1 MAKNYPKCN
10 ATLVPLGARN
20 YKQIIRTDFSKG
32 IGQFSGTLVFREEM
46 NNRDHQIL
54 KIALPAIV
62 TNITVPLL
70 GLVDTAIVGH
80 MGSAVY
86 IGAIAVGSMIFNLV
100 YWLFGFLRMGTSG
113 MTAQARGR
121 RDMAEAAGI
130 LARSIRVALM
140 VAALMLLLQWPL
152 CKLMLWLI
160 APTDDVVP
168 WVNVY
173 FRIVVWGAPA
183 MLSLYSL
190 SGWYIGMQ
198 NTRIPMVVSILQN
211 VVNIVASLL
220 FVYGLGMQVEGVALG
235 TVVAQYAGFVVA
247 IVMLK
252 KYYWRHL
259 RWRLTEGG
267 QSLCARR
274 TWGQSPCETTTLTSY
289 FSSNRDIFL
298 RTLCLVA
305 VNLYFTSAGARQ
317 GAAIL
322 AVNTLLMQLYLL
334 FSYIL
339 DGFAYAGEALGGKY
353 WGARDWV
360 AYKDVVR
367 RLFGWGAM
375 MTTLFTCIYIIGGMP
390 FLRLLTDE
398 PQVVEASQAYV
409 WWAYL
414 IPAAGVAAFIW
425 DGLFIGT
432 TQTRGMLVSSVIAA
446 LVFFVT
452 ATIAI
457 GIMGNHGLWLA
468 MILYL
473 LTRGIIQTI
482 IVKNR

>member
-1 MAKNYPKCN
+1 
-10 ATLVPLGARN
+10 
-20 YKQIIRTDFSKG
+20 
-32 IGQFSGTLVFREEM
+32 M
-46 NNRDHQIL
+46 NKRDHQIL
-54 KIALPAIV
+54 KIAVPAIV

-80 MGSAVY
+80 MGSAAY

-121 RDMAEAAGI
+121 RDMAELAGI
-130 LARSIRVALM
+130 LARSMKVAVTVAVLM
-140 VAALMLLLQWPL
+140 VLLQWPL
-152 CKLMLWLI
+152 YKLMLWLI
-160 APTDDVVP
+160 APTDDVIP

-211 VVNIVASLL
+211 VVNIIASLL
-220 FVYGLGMQVEGVALG
+220 FVYGFGMQVEGVALG
-235 TVVAQYAGFVVA
+235 TVVAQYAGFLVA
-247 IVMLK
+247 LAFLWR
-252 KYYWRHL
+252 YYRKL
-259 RWRLTEGG
+259 FREMKIKVSQ
-267 QSLCARR
+267 QSMFRI
-274 TWGQSPCETTTLTSY
+274 
-289 FSSNRDIFL
+289 NRDIFL

-317 GAAIL
+317 GATIL

-334 FSYIL
+334 LSYIL

-353 WGARDWV
+353 WGAKDRD

-375 MTTLFTCIYIIGGMP
+375 MATLFTCIYIIGGMP
-390 FLRLLTDE
+390 FLQLLTDE
-398 PQVVEASQAYV
+398 PSVIEASRAYV
-409 WWAYL
+409 WWAWL
-414 IPAAGVAAFIW
+414 IPVAGVTAFIW

-432 TQTRGMLVSSVIAA
+432 TQTRGMLISSAIAA
-446 LVFFVT
+446 LLFF
-452 ATIAI
+452 AI
-457 GIMGNHGLWLA
+457 TTVLMPRFGNHALWLA
-468 MILYL
+468 MTLYL
-473 LTRGIIQTI
+473 VARGVVQTVI
-482 IVKNR
+482 SEKIK

>member
-1 MAKNYPKCN
+1 
-10 ATLVPLGARN
+10 
-20 YKQIIRTDFSKG
+20 
-32 IGQFSGTLVFREEM
+32 M
-46 NNRDHQIL
+46 NKRDHQIL
-54 KIALPAIV
+54 KIAMPAIV

-80 MGSAVY
+80 MGSAAY
-86 IGAIAVGSMIFNLV
+86 MGAVAVGSMIFNLI
-100 YWLFGFLRMGTSG
+100 YWVFGFLRMGTSG

-121 RDMAEAAGI
+121 RDFSEVTR
-130 LARSIRVALM
+130 LLVRSGWVSLTIALLI
-140 VAALMLLLQWPL
+140 VVLQWPVREG
-152 CKLMLWLI
+152 MLWFI
-160 APTDDVVP
+160 GPSDDVRPLAVT
-168 WVNVY
+168 Y
-173 FRIVVWGAPA
+173 FNIVVWGAPA

-190 SGWYIGMQ
+190 SGWFIGMQ
-198 NTRIPMVVSILQN
+198 NTRIPMFVSIIQN
-211 VVNIVASLL
+211 VVNILASLT
-220 FVYGLGMQVEGVALG
+220 FVYGLGMKVEGVALG
-235 TVVAQYAGFVVA
+235 TVVAQYAGCLIALWF
-247 IVMLK
+247 LWR
-252 KYYWRHL
+252 YYRKVL
-259 RWRLTEGG
+259 RLRG
-267 QSLCARR
+267 QSSHL
-274 TWGQSPCETTTLTSY
+274 SPLTSY

-317 GAAIL
+317 GATIL
-322 AVNTLLMQLYLL
+322 AVNTLLIQLYLL
-334 FSYIL
+334 FSYIM

-353 WGARDWV
+353 WGAKDMD

-367 RLFGWGAM
+367 RLFGWGAL
-375 MTTLFTCIYIIGGMP
+375 MTALFTCMYIIGGMP

-432 TQTRGMLVSSVIAA
+432 TQTRGMLVSSAIAA

-452 ATIAI
+452 ATITI

-473 LTRGIIQTI
+473 LIRGLIQTLI
-482 IVKNR
+482 RQPR